1 MEGSFLFFLL
11 SYTLTPALSQREREF
26 TYKILAHWIGNKNL
40 FSSPDPE
47 R

>member
-11 SYTLTPALSQREREF
+11 SYTLTPALSQREMEF
-26 TYKILAHWIGNKNL
+26 IYKNL
-40 FSSPDPE
+40 GTLD